1 MSHESPL
8 PCPEPLVLIIAIFFV
23 THWVLAA
30 FVQVF
35 FLHRYA
41 AHRQFTMSKGW
52 ERFFYLLTYVVLGSS
67 YLPPYAYAVLHRM
80 HHAYSDSEKA
90 PHSPENYRTPIG
102 MILATRRSFDDL
114 AHRRTEIEPRFAG
127 GYPEWPALDR
137 LGWWA
142 PGQIAWGVAYALVY
156 IVYAPTVWLWLLIP
170 VHVLMALVHGMLVN
184 WCGHRYGYR
193 NHDTRDVSTNVFPVD
208 LLVLGD
214 MMQNNHHKHPMHTS
228 TASRWFEIDVVGLVI
243 RGLARLGVVH
253 PRVPIDASRVSAA
266 GR

>member
-80 HHAYSDSEKA
+80 HHAYSDSEKD
-90 PHSPENYRTPIG
+90 PHSPENYRTPFG

-127 GYPEWPALDR
+127 GGGCACRATPGHAPR
-137 LGWWA
+137 SLGW
-142 PGQIAWGVAYALVY
+142 IALALLGFALV
-156 IVYAPTVWLWLLIP
+156 
-170 VHVLMALVHGMLVN
+170 
-184 WCGHRYGYR
+184 
-193 NHDTRDVSTNVFPVD
+193 
-208 LLVLGD
+208 
-214 MMQNNHHKHPMHTS
+214 
-228 TASRWFEIDVVGLVI
+228 SR
-243 RGLARLGVVH
+243 RR
-253 PRVPIDASRVSAA
+253 
-266 GR
+266 